1 MRELLR
7 SMAKAKMARQGY
19 SKIKRRIGRGQWRR
33 VLKIVPT
40 DKRTGKK
47 IYYGF
52 YGLKRQR
59 KGSRQ
64 PILVY

>member
-7 SMAKAKMARQGY
+7 SMAKAEMARQGY
-19 SKIKRRIGRGQWRR
+19 SKINRRMGYGRWRQ
-33 VLKIVPT
+33 VLKITPR
-40 DKRTGKK
+40 DRKTGLK

-52 YGLKRQR
+52 HGNKRQR

-64 PILVY
+64 PILMY